1 MGNESS
7 SNTKESKS
15 SQHQQSSSKSNG
27 STPQRTPEAT
37 LFLKNIPD
45 RTKESEIRS
54 MFEPYATS
62 LDRKILGITLKASSG
77 FCFVDFDA
85 KIVVDT
91 ILKEV
96 EEIKNSKKQQQQDG
110 GDGKKVEGNKKFV
123 LHGKQ
128 LDVGRK
134 TPSEKSRGG

>member
-1 MGNESS
+1 
-7 SNTKESKS
+7 
-15 SQHQQSSSKSNG
+15 
-27 STPQRTPEAT
+27 

-62 LDRKILGITLKASSG
+62 LDRRILGITLKASSG

-91 ILKEV
+91 ILREV

-110 GDGKKVEGNKKFV
+110 GDGKKVEG
-123 LHGKQ
+123 
-128 LDVGRK
+128 
-134 TPSEKSRGG
+134 E